1 MNKIVLVGRLTRDP
15 ELRSTTAGFST
26 ASFTVAV
33 NRNFK
38 NANGEYEADFPNCI
52 AFGKTAEFVEKYFKK
67 GDAIGITGRL
77 QTGSYTNKNGDKVYT
92 TDVVIDTVEF
102 VSGGKSTAVDNT
114 KSSAKVA
121 PNSKKREEPEY
132 EESDDD
138 EYPFS

>member
-1 MNKIVLVGRLTRDP
+1 MNKVILVGRLTKDP
-15 ELRSTTAGFST
+15 ENRTSGDTTVTRFS
-26 ASFTVAV
+26 VAV

-102 VSGGKSTAVDNT
+102 VSGKSSAGDNP

-121 PNSKKREEPEY
+121 PKSKKREEPEY

>member
-1 MNKIVLVGRLTRDP
+1 MNKVILVGRLTKDP
-15 ELRSTTAGFST
+15 ENRTSGDTTVTRFS
-26 ASFTVAV
+26 VAV

-102 VSGGKSTAVDNT
+102 VGGGKSSVGDNT
-114 KSSAKVA
+114 KASAKVV

>member
-1 MNKIVLVGRLTRDP
+1 MNKVILVGRLTKDP
-15 ELRSTTAGFST
+15 ENRTSGDTTVTRFS
-26 ASFTVAV
+26 VAV

-67 GDAIGITGRL
+67 GDAIGISGRL

-102 VSGGKSTAVDNT
+102 VGGKSSAGDNP